1 MSPARAL
8 GVIIGFDDRN
18 LVVLTEAK

>member
-8 GVIIGFDDRN
+8 GVIIGFDARN